1 MESYLQKLYLMIC
14 IHHYCFKETTIGPGI
29 IRLQYGV
36 SHSRLYM
43 DPVHQRHWQLL
54 EVKAR
59 ILVDTKGDDKF
70 PWLSINNPGVVN
82 SPFQPS
88 SPKVDL
94 VIHIAWQGKKHC
106 TAGRL
111 FAFL

>member
-59 ILVDTKGDDKF
+59 ILVDTMTNF
-70 PWLSINNPGVVN
+70 YRWLSIKNQGVVN

-88 SPKVDL
+88 LPKVDP
-94 VIHIAWQGKKHC
+94 VIHIG
-106 TAGRL
+106 
-111 FAFL
+111 